1 MFTPLKLTSWDIVF
15 QIIIKGVKFKHKF
28 KKKETLQL
36 VYIVNNLIFIFN
48 WNYYFMNRNVN
59 NI

>member
-1 MFTPLKLTSWDIVF
+1 MFTPVKLTSWDF
-15 QIIIKGVKFKHKF
+15 FLQMIIKGVKLKHKL